1 MLHLFGPDLDLCSVL
16 ASAEDPLFLTWMLR
30 RGRVVLNRV
39 LVQDMVEMWSRMTVV
54 RTIPFL
60 GGFLGLLHYLV
71 LLVLRAAVWDS
82 HTAHRASM
90 VLCCSVGCYCI
101 YFYPSMRPDMRRRSV
116 VLLSLMYHVQPF
128 VSCVINAQ
136 VLCSHHA
143 RCAACESV
151 VTLAVARGRMWAAS
165 LAMFDRG
172 QRDMPAS
179 SCTPAG
185 RAIISGRAPGRL
197 HLHLHAILLQQ
208 VHRPAGGLELRVLL
222 QVTTPSSHALTPAH
236 CS

>member
-1 MLHLFGPDLDLCSVL
+1 MPVTPHDSSRCHHHHHHRAVGERKGGGKQLEFAWNREDGTLGLHFVGRDPGLCSVL
-16 ASAEDPLFLTWMLR
+16 ARPEDPFFLTWMLR

-82 HTAHRASM
+82 HTAHRAIL

-101 YFYPSMRPDMRRRSV
+101 YFYPSMRLATRRRSV

-136 VLCSHHA
+136 VLCAHH
-143 RCAACESV
+143 
-151 VTLAVARGRMWAAS
+151 
-165 LAMFDRG
+165 
-172 QRDMPAS
+172 
-179 SCTPAG
+179 TPAV
-185 RAIISGRAPGRL
+185 P
-197 HLHLHAILLQQ
+197 HASQW
-208 VHRPAGGLELRVLL
+208 
-222 QVTTPSSHALTPAH
+222 
-236 CS
+236 